1 MLQSDKVQS
10 SEEGKIKLRE
20 AYKNAN
26 LTIEQLA
33 QKASVSQDTI
43 KRLLG
48 TKDCPNG
55 VERWAVINIARV
67 LEIEPTEIVDP
78 KDWYPQQINQEFE
91 ALIQEK
97 IRRFCGRQFVFDT
110 FEKFLK
116 DNPSG
121 YFTVV
126 GDAGMGKS
134 AIAAKY
140 VDKYK
145 SPCYFN
151 VLAEGRNSPELFLQ
165 SIRQQLINR
174 YQLKEA
180 KEDDLPTLLAKVSQK
195 IPAGERL
202 VIVVDALDEV
212 GQEPGGNLLYLPMTL
227 PEKVYFLLTR
237 RPYTLET
244 KRLSVSPG
252 VVMKELDLRAEDYVN
267 FSRED
272 VKEYIRLF
280 LYEDPEY
287 KDGLKKWIQERHIAA
302 EVFVEQVANKSE
314 NNFMYVR
321 YVLPT
326 IAEGKYDD
334 LDLKQLPDGLLDYYQ
349 NHWVR
354 MGMQTKEMRKNAI
367 ILYVL
372 VVAGKPITCDSIA
385 RITKRNKYEVLE
397 VLENKDW
404 FELLKNQQLK
414 GETCYTIYHQSF
426 ADFLR
431 DKPTLKRN
439 EILLDDIQ
447 RLLSDGNDRIWEEIE
462 KDEEEEIEKDEEEKI
477 EEDEE
482 EDENE

>member
-1 MLQSDKVQS
+1 MLESDKVQS
-10 SEEGKIKLRE
+10 SAEGKIKLRE
-20 AYKNAN
+20 AYKNKN
-26 LTIEQLA
+26 PKLTIAQLA
-33 QKASVSQDTI
+33 EKASVSEDTI

-48 TKDCPNG
+48 TKECPNG
-55 VERWAVINIARV
+55 VERWQVSQIAKV

-78 KDWYPQQINQEFE
+78 KDWYPQQINQEFD

-97 IRRFCGRQFVFDT
+97 IRRFCGRTFVFDT

-140 VDKYK
+140 VDKYQ

-151 VLAEGRNSPELFLQ
+151 ILAERRNRPELFLQ

-174 YQLKEA
+174 YELREA
-180 KEDDLPTLLAKVSQK
+180 KEDNLPTLLAKVSQK

-212 GQEPGGNLLYLPMTL
+212 EQEPGGNLLHLPTTL
-227 PEKVYFLLTR
+227 PDRVYFLLTR

-244 KRLSVSPG
+244 KRLFVSPG
-252 VVMKELDLRAEDYVN
+252 VVMKELDLRGEDYVN

-280 LYEDPEY
+280 LYEDSEY
-287 KDGLKKWIQERHIAA
+287 KDGLRKWIQERHIAA
-302 EVFVEQVANKSE
+302 ELFVEQVADKSK
-314 NNFMYVR
+314 NNFMYLR
-321 YVLPT
+321 YILPT
-326 IAEGKYDD
+326 IAKGEYDD
-334 LDLKQLPDGLLDYYQ
+334 LSLRQLPDGLVNYYQ

-367 ILYVL
+367 ILYLL

-385 RITKRNKYEVLE
+385 RITKRDKYEVLE

-404 FELLKNQQLK
+404 FELLRRQQLK

-462 KDEEEEIEKDEEEKI
+462 EDEEEKI